1 MPPTSPDYS
10 IVVPTYRRPDQLA
23 RCLSAIEA
31 LDFPR
36 DRFEVLVV
44 DDGSPTSPIGLVGSL
59 DRSLDIQLVCARHGG
74 PAAARNTGAR
84 RARGRHLVF
93 TDDDC
98 APHADWLR
106 AIDRWVSASQAPLAL
121 GGHTVNSLADN
132 LYATASQE
140 IVDFLYKY
148 FGGHSAER
156 RFFTTNNF
164 VIPRAEFL
172 MLGGFDEGFELAA
185 AEDRDLCERWR
196 ASGKALEHAP
206 DVVVDHGHTLDFAR
220 FNRQHFHYGRGA
232 FDLQRSRARRGRA
245 SLDVEPM
252 RFYVGLIM
260 HPLRQSLSWRAVQL
274 AFLNLW
280 SLVAYVSGYL
290 FERIRR
296 GWTVSSTG
304 RPMHREHDG
313 DEAIDPGGA
322 ANADRSVI
330 GSRRLTSP

>member
-1 MPPTSPDYS
+1 MPLIRPEYS

-44 DDGSPTSPIGLVGSL
+44 DDGSPAPPIELVASL
-59 DRSLDIQLVCARHGG
+59 ERSLDIHLVCAPHGG

-98 APHADWLR
+98 APHPDWLR
-106 AIDRWVSASQAPLAL
+106 AIDRWLSTSQEPLAI
-121 GGHTVNSLADN
+121 GGHTVNRLADN
-132 LYATASQE
+132 IYATASQE
-140 IVDFLYKY
+140 IVDFLYEY

-172 MLGGFDEGFELAA
+172 MIGGFDEGFELAA

-196 ASGKALEHAP
+196 ASGKALQYAP
-206 DVVVDHGHTLDFAR
+206 DVVVDHAHTLNFAR

-232 FDLQRSRARRGRA
+232 FDLHRSRARRGRA
-245 SLDVEPM
+245 SLDVEPA

-260 HPLRQSLSWRAVQL
+260 HPLRQSLTWRGVQL
-274 AFLNLW
+274 AFLHFW
-280 SLVAYVSGYL
+280 SQVAYVSGYL

-296 GWTVSSTG
+296 GWSVSSN
-304 RPMHREHDG
+304 EHPPQLDSSR
-313 DEAIDPGGA
+313 DDLDDPGDVA
-322 ANADRSVI
+322 SPDRSAI
-330 GSRRLTSP
+330 GSSRLTNR